1 MNTEI
6 IKSHIYNDTN
16 EKAIEYISSVNDEET
31 LYIYSNNYNWDNG
44 FQIPTSIIHN
54 SACTLSVALLIF
66 YLADGITYLESKE
79 KNSNLPEWSL
89 FIKELYNKIINNT
102 FSKGTV
108 HFSAELSKVQE
119 YKIKKI
125 LSDEELIFITDIPGT
140 DCNILL

>member
-6 IKSHIYNDTN
+6 IKNHIYNDTN
-16 EKAIEYISSVNDEET
+16 EKAIEFISSINDEET

-44 FQIPTSIIHN
+44 FQIPTAIINN

-66 YLADGITYLESKE
+66 HLADGITYLESKE
-79 KNSNLPEWSL
+79 ENSNLPEWSL
-89 FIKELYNKIINNT
+89 FIKELYNKIINNS

-119 YKIKKI
+119 YKIKKL